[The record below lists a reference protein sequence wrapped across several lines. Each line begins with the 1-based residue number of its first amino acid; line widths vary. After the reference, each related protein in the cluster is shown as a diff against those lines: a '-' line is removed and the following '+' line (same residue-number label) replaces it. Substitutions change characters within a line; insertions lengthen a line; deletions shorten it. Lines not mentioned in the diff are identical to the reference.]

1 MLKSP
6 LLCCLIGNTNLIY
19 DVSNVSD
26 ALQVVLQNRYQGPEA
41 MTMGLNTTYQWNE
54 HVSFSLENE
63 YQPMTTE
70 STPPASF
77 LGRINWA
84 F

>member
-1 MLKSP
+1 
-6 LLCCLIGNTNLIY
+6 
-19 DVSNVSD
+19 
-26 ALQVVLQNRYQGPEA
+26 